1 MACIEIKTKKYQTR
15 KGPPYHAKDC
25 KGLIKKGNDKKDY
38 ISVPDKKGIY
48 KWIIKENNNKTKR
61 KGIKSYKM
69 LDNGSEPFVVDVSP
83 SQIEIY
89 RQTYQENSDSYIRD
103 KKVFDTAYKKIFIGD
118 NLLKD
123 KDVAPKGRYPGNSI
137 LIQTAPGKY
146 IYSGH
151 EIYSFETKDGEEIK
165 EYYSPVGN
173 SHVPYPY
180 AVGENYTYFMLDK
193 ETVPNELLD
202 LKKDAYGQFY
212 GHTIKD
218 NEMQKKIEES
228 KKKFK
233 TKMIHKR
240 HI

>member
-1 MACIEIKTKKYQTR
+1 MSCIEIKTKKYQTR

-25 KGLIKKGNDKKDY
+25 KGITKKGNDGNDY
-38 ISVPDKKGIY
+38 VSIPDKKGIY
-48 KWIIKENNNKTKR
+48 KWIIKGKHNKTKR
-61 KGIKSYKM
+61 KGMKSYKM
-69 LDNGSEPFVVDVSP
+69 LDNGGEPFVADVSP

-89 RQTYQENSDSYIRD
+89 RQNYQENTESYNRD
-103 KKVFDTAYKKIFIGD
+103 KKIVDTSYKKIFIGD

-123 KDVAPKGRYPGNSI
+123 KAAAPKGMYPGNSL
-137 LIQTAPGKY
+137 LIQTGKGKY

-151 EIYSFETKDGEEIK
+151 EIYSFETRDDEEIK

-180 AVGENYTYFMLDK
+180 AVGENFTYFMLDK
-193 ETVPNELLD
+193 ETIPNDLLN
-202 LKKDAYGQFY
+202 LKEDAYGQFY

-218 NEMQKKIEES
+218 KDISKKIEES
-228 KKKFK
+228 KKTFK